1 MTANTEST
9 DTQSTGAG
17 STGINSAGR
26 RFWFSPQWVVAVV
39 VLVIALLAPL
49 FVQTYWLHVLIIA
62 YFYAILASSWS
73 LLAGY
78 AGQFSFAHM
87 AFMAL
92 GAYTVGLFGRF
103 LRLSTAPTGTC
114 TEVRLGN
121 LWLVLMNAVGDNCL
135 EAGKANMPVGSLIY
149 RPPLVPGIILGVLV
163 AGLAGL
169 AIGALVLRFR
179 AAYLALFTIAF
190 SEILRTLIRGEPQI
204 TRGDHGLRVPA
215 LFPDT
220 ISRIPY
226 YYTML
231 AILVASLLFMFWLA
245 RSRVGLF
252 LRAIREDEEAAAA
265 RGVDVVRYKV
275 LTFVITAMLA
285 GLGGV
290 FLAHYITILSPNIM
304 VLPQMGLVIA
314 MAIIGGVES
323 LLAAAIGALIIQVSL
338 ELLREFEAWR
348 LVIFGALL
356 IITLRFA
363 RNGLLAPLM
372 QKLAGAVPRPEAR
385 GEESTAEVGEEVRV

>member
-1 MTANTEST
+1 MTTYAKST
-9 DTQSTGAG
+9 
-17 STGINSAGR
+17 GR
-26 RFWFSPQWVVAVV
+26 RFWFRPQWAAALVA
-39 VLVIALLAPL
+39 LVIALLVPL
-49 FVQTYWLHVLIIA
+49 YLQIHSPYWLHVLIVA

-78 AGQFSFAHM
+78 AGQFSFGHM
-87 AFMAL
+87 AFMAI
-92 GAYTVGLFGRF
+92 GAYTTGLIGR
-103 LRLSTAPTGTC
+103 LVRLTTAPTGMC
-114 TEVRLGN
+114 AEIPLPGRD
-121 LWLVLMNAVGDNCL
+121 LWLVFINTVGDNCL
-135 EAGKANMPVGSLIY
+135 ELGKVNMPAGTLIY
-149 RPPLVPGIILGVLV
+149 RPPILSGIILGALI

-169 AIGALVLRFR
+169 AIGALVLRFK

-204 TRGDHGLRVPA
+204 TRGDHGLRVAP
-215 LFPDT
+215 LFPQT
-220 ISRIPY
+220 ISRVPD

-231 AILVASLLFMFWLA
+231 AILVASLLFMYWLA
-245 RSRVGLF
+245 SSRVGLF

-275 LTFVITAMLA
+275 LTFVITSMLA
-285 GLGGV
+285 GLAGA
-290 FLAHYITILSPNIM
+290 FFAHYITILSPNII

-323 LLAAAIGALIIQVSL
+323 LAAAAIGGMIIQISL

-356 IITLRFA
+356 ILTLRFA
-363 RNGLLAPLM
+363 RNGLLAPLL
-372 QKLAGAVPRPEAR
+372 QRLSGTVPRAESREEA
-385 GEESTAEVGEEVRV
+385 SQAELGEEVGA